1 MFCIPSFLAIQIPL
15 MFTMQQFQILEICTL
30 FQQTKLQIFIL
41 TINVI
46 LHASTGKFIVKKR
59 EGIIVSSTLFSTYLE
74 FLVYYN
80 NIIIFSIF
88 YLYFLQ
94 ELEETVKE
102 KDYIIKVW
110 FLFINTA
117 LIDKS
122 SKFVFTYNPIQIIS
136 RIKGNI

>member
-1 MFCIPSFLAIQIPL
+1 MLPRESC
-15 MFTMQQFQILEICTL
+15 
-30 FQQTKLQIFIL
+30 
-41 TINVI
+41 N
-46 LHASTGKFIVKKR
+46 VKKR

-74 FLVYYN
+74 LLIFY

>member
-1 MFCIPSFLAIQIPL
+1 M
-15 MFTMQQFQILEICTL
+15 
-30 FQQTKLQIFIL
+30 
-41 TINVI
+41 I
-46 LHASTGKFIVKKR
+46 LHASKGKFNVKKR

-74 FLVYYN
+74 LLIFY

-110 FLFINTA
+110 FLVFNAA

-136 RIKGNI
+136 RIEGNI

>member
-1 MFCIPSFLAIQIPL
+1 M
-15 MFTMQQFQILEICTL
+15 
-30 FQQTKLQIFIL
+30 
-41 TINVI
+41 I
-46 LHASTGKFIVKKR
+46 LHASKGKFNVKKR

-110 FLFINTA
+110 FLVFNAA

-136 RIKGNI
+136 RIEGNI

>member
-1 MFCIPSFLAIQIPL
+1 MLPRESC
-15 MFTMQQFQILEICTL
+15 
-30 FQQTKLQIFIL
+30 
-41 TINVI
+41 N
-46 LHASTGKFIVKKR
+46 VKKR

-74 FLVYYN
+74 LLIFY

-110 FLFINTA
+110 FLVFNAA

-136 RIKGNI
+136 RIEGNI

>member
-1 MFCIPSFLAIQIPL
+1 MLPRESC
-15 MFTMQQFQILEICTL
+15 
-30 FQQTKLQIFIL
+30 
-41 TINVI
+41 N
-46 LHASTGKFIVKKR
+46 VKKR

-74 FLVYYN
+74 FLVFYN
-80 NIIIFSIF
+80 DIIIFSIF

>member
-1 MFCIPSFLAIQIPL
+1 M
-15 MFTMQQFQILEICTL
+15 
-30 FQQTKLQIFIL
+30 
-41 TINVI
+41 I
-46 LHASTGKFIVKKR
+46 LHASKGKFNVKKR

-74 FLVYYN
+74 LLIFY

-110 FLFINTA
+110 FLVFNAA